1 MNGLR
6 EIRTANE
13 VAADT
18 KRENDYR
25 VQRDKLGAALGA
37 LLALPRATGDTP
49 DHTTARTLL
58 AEIFGA
64 NYARQD

>member
-13 VAADT
+13 RAMDLPQT

-25 VQRDKLGAALGA
+25 VQRDKLG
-37 LLALPRATGDTP
+37 LALRKAIAYPG
-49 DHTTARTLL
+49 TTTETEARRLL
-58 AEIFGA
+58 AEIFGDT
-64 NYARQD
+64 YARKDI